1 MNANCDYCLMQTDH
15 QVGTSE
21 IPVYLCE
28 KCELLLK
35 DPEFAMRLI
44 RGHLS
49 MKLRGTNS
57 EEELEKLINNGIEAL
72 QNFKAQQ

>member
-1 MNANCDYCLMQTDH
+1 MNCEYCLLTTGR
-15 QVGTSE
+15 QVGTPE

-49 MKLRGTNS
+49 MKLRGTAS
-57 EEELEKLINNGIEAL
+57 EEELEKLISSGIEAL
-72 QNFKAQQ
+72 QQFGTKRE